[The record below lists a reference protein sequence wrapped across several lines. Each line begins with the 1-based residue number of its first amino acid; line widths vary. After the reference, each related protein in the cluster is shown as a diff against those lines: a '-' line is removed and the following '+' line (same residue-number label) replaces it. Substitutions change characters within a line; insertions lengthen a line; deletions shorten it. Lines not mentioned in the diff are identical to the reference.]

1 MKLSIHPI
9 VLKITILLL
18 LMIGSAFVFRLNYWV
33 ELVMAN
39 VSFLLL
45 LLGIEDLRAFARN
58 RKDLGRLLSPI
69 AGVVLL
75 VLAIVGSV
83 RSAHAIAAKEYDFV
97 PLLTALDDFKL
108 HYGHCPDRLRQL
120 DQLEPTDE
128 VLYDAHNFSVRK
140 RPDGGKYVYRC
151 DEGGYQLTFEHH
163 LFIKHEYDSQLGY
176 WVDWK

>member
-9 VLKITILLL
+9 VLKVSILLL
-18 LMIGSAFVFRLNYWV
+18 LMIGSTYVFRLTFWV
-33 ELVMAN
+33 ELVLAN

-45 LLGIEDLRAFARN
+45 LLGIEDLRAFR
-58 RKDLGRLLSPI
+58 RDPRDLGRLLSPI

-97 PLLTALDDFKL
+97 PLLAALDDFKQR
-108 HYGHCPDRLRQL
+108 YGDCPDRLRLL
-120 DQLEPTDE
+120 DKLEPNDE
-128 VLYDAHNFSVRK
+128 VLYDAVNFSVRK
-140 RPDGGKYVYRC
+140 RPDGTKYFYRC
-151 DEGGYQLTFEHH
+151 DEGGFQLTFEHH
-163 LFIKHEYDSQLGY
+163 MFIKHEFDSQLGY